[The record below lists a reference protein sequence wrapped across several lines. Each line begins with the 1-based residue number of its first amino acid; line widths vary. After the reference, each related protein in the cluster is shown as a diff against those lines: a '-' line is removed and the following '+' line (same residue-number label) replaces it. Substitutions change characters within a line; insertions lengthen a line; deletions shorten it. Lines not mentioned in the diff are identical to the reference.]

1 MRLARE
7 GLSTPTLWPGPGRV
21 PGVPGVPGLAEGAAV
36 AGRVAGG
43 TADPGQVLGP
53 VPSLAPLCRFPF
65 ISNWDPFLYSPPWSH
80 RSNCCRSRSLS
91 AGPSLHL
98 VLPFAC
104 LSAPDHHALLD
115 IACYRSL
122 SLSHV
127 QQLARSM
134 GPGGNDFV
142 LGYVFSTQSTAQYIA
157 GTWSVL
163 FE

>member
-7 GLSTPTLWPGPGRV
+7 GLSTPTLWPGPERVLPWQSGWGGGQRTRGRCWV
-21 PGVPGVPGLAEGAAV
+21 LCPLSLPCADSPLSLTGIPFYTHPPGVTAPTAAGLA
-36 AGRVAGG
+36 R
-43 TADPGQVLGP
+43 
-53 VPSLAPLCRFPF
+53 CRRGLPCT
-65 ISNWDPFLYSPPWSH
+65 S
-80 RSNCCRSRSLS
+80 
-91 AGPSLHL
+91 GPSLHL

-115 IACYRSL
+115 ITCYRSL

-134 GPGGNDFV
+134 GPEGNDFV